1 MTRWYSPRTFRIAV
15 DFLAYIGAAEAQV
28 SK

>member
-1 MTRWYSPRTFRIAV
+1 MTRWYSPRTFRMVV
-15 DFLAYIGAAEAQV
+15 DFLAYIGAAEAQD